1 MDKLAL
7 MHDENLK
14 LVFVLV
20 SELVSTSDIV
30 TSLPG
35 QINA

>member
-20 SELVSTSDIV
+20 SELVPTSDIV